1 MSDDLLH
8 QNIQTILEKTTRIE
22 TALWP
27 DKNQKGVLTLH
38 DERLDKLE
46 SWRNYLTGAWAVV
59 ATFFGF
65 HLTGKH

>member
-1 MSDDLLH
+1 MSDDLNQKLDAIL
-8 QNIQTILEKTTRIE
+8 IQTTRIQ

-27 DKNQKGVLTLH
+27 DQNQKGILTLH

>member
-1 MSDDLLH
+1 MSDDLN
-8 QNIQTILEKTTRIE
+8 QKIDAILVQTTRIQ

-27 DKNQKGVLTLH
+27 DQNQKGILTLH
-38 DERLDKLE
+38 DERLDNLE

>member
-1 MSDDLLH
+1 MSDDLNQKLDAIL
-8 QNIQTILEKTTRIE
+8 IQTTRIQ

-27 DKNQKGVLTLH
+27 DQNQKGILTLH

-59 ATFFGF
+59 ATFFGV